1 MSTGN
6 PKLTPQEV
14 TQIRLMWEQKV
25 WDGYEVTIPRLA
37 EWFFVGKTEIKQIV
51 EQKTWKNLRCD

>member
-1 MSTGN
+1 MITGN

-14 TQIRLMWEQKV
+14 NQIRLMWDSRV

-37 EWFFVGKTEIKQIV
+37 EWFFVGKKAIKDIV
-51 EQKTWKNLRCD
+51 EVKTWKNLRGD